1 MTYDI
6 LMLSQKPSTHNVKIL
21 SHLFK
26 VKNAFKSARWRKLM
40 ITRTLFLSTILIN
53 ALILTGCSNLDTNK
67 PKKTTIYQNY
77 VTEKKLEPLDR
88 ITSFSFQGWRS
99 LDNYHFILN
108 TSPTRHYLIQLNS
121 YCADLRFATSIIINN
136 DGNSLHSKFD
146 SIHVAEGLSTKRSGI
161 KCIIKSIYKITKKQ
175 SNEIAKL
182 KKAKVKDK
190 DDKN

>member
-1 MTYDI
+1 
-6 LMLSQKPSTHNVKIL
+6 
-21 SHLFK
+21 
-26 VKNAFKSARWRKLM
+26 M
-40 ITRTLFLSTILIN
+40 ITRILFLLTFLIN
-53 ALILTGCSNLDTNK
+53 TSIITGCSSLDTTN
-67 PKKTTIYQNY
+67 PKKPTIYQNY

-136 DGNSLHSKFD
+136 NGNSLHSKFD
-146 SIHVAEGLSTKRSGI
+146 SIHVTEGLSNKRTGI
-161 KCIIKSIYKITKKQ
+161 KCIIKSIYKITKEQ

-182 KKAKVKDK
+182 KKTKVKDE